1 MRREPRIWQAL
12 LPLIALIGAAAC
24 SIFFWKVGMYIPFI
38 IGIVTS
44 ALVGKRLGYSW
55 NELQQFLTNGVSKA
69 LPAIFILLIIG
80 TIVGTWILSGTI
92 PTLIYYGLELIQP
105 NFFLPTVVITSGIVA
120 ITLGSSFTSIATIGL
135 AFMAI
140 GTSLGFTPAHVAG
153 AIISGAFFGDK
164 LSPLSD
170 TTNIAPAMVE
180 VNLFDHV
187 KHMMWDT
194 IPAFILTV
202 IAFWILGLNTTTGEF
217 NKNQIETILNGLD
230 NVFVI
235 HPLLLLLPV
244 VTIML
249 MVRRVPAIPA
259 LVVVS
264 ALGGLVAMMVQGN
277 TVSEVMQSM
286 TSGFASETGND
297 TLDSLLSK
305 GGIDSML
312 STVALV
318 TFATSL
324 GGIMEGI
331 QVFDVLIHRLI
342 DKVKST
348 GSLISTTLLS
358 TFFVSFVSGAM
369 YLAIILPSKAF
380 LSVYRERGISETN
393 LSRNVEAAGTVGVTL
408 VPWGVPAVFA
418 SGLMDI
424 SPYSFIPFI
433 FFAYFV
439 LLINVIY
446 GYTGFTITKKEPA
459 LPSEEENWEY
469 PKTV

>member
-1 MRREPRIWQAL
+1 MKREPTIGQAL

-24 SIFFWKVGMYIPFI
+24 SIFFWKVGMYIPFT
-38 IGIVTS
+38 IGIIAS
-44 ALVGKRLGYSW
+44 ALVGKRLGYTW

-92 PTLIYYGLELIQP
+92 PTLIYYGLEIIQP
-105 NFFLPTVVITSGIVA
+105 NFFLPTVVVTSGIVA
-120 ITLGSSFTSIATIGL
+120 ITLGSSFTAIATIGL

-140 GTSLGFTPAHVAG
+140 GTSLGFSPAHIAG

-170 TTNIAPAMVE
+170 TTNIAPAMVD
-180 VNLFDHV
+180 VDLFDHV
-187 KHMMWDT
+187 KHMLWDT
-194 IPAFILTV
+194 IPAFVLSI
-202 IAFWILGLNTTTGEF
+202 IAFWILGLNTTSGDF
-217 NKNQIETILNGLD
+217 NTSQIDTILSGLN

-244 VTIML
+244 LTIVL
-249 MVRRVPAIPA
+249 MARRVPAIPA

-264 ALGGLVAMMVQGN
+264 TIGGLVALLVQGN
-277 TVSEVMQSM
+277 TISEVMQAM
-286 TSGFASETGND
+286 TNGFVAETGNSTVD
-297 TLDSLLSK
+297 DLLSN
-305 GGIDSML
+305 GGIQSMF

-318 TFATSL
+318 TFATAL

-331 QVFDVLIHRLI
+331 QVFDVLIKRLI
-342 DKVKST
+342 KGVRST

-380 LSVYRERGISETN
+380 LGTYKERGVSATN
-393 LSRNVEAAGTVGVTL
+393 LSRNVEAAGTVGVNL
-408 VPWGVPAVFA
+408 VPWGVPAVFV

-424 SPYSFIPFI
+424 SPYAFIPFI

-446 GYTGFTITKKEPA
+446 GYTGFTITKEEPA
-459 LPSEEENWEY
+459 VQQEDEQWNY